1 MTISYGGIKMTE
13 KLFDNGML
21 MDFDAKVI
29 SCTEIKKGWE
39 IVLDRTAF
47 FPEGGGQAG
56 DVGRLGDTEVLDT
69 YEKNGEVIHKCK
81 SALEVGAEVH
91 GSVNYN
97 VRIRRM
103 QNHSGEHLLMGF
115 IHAKLGYEN
124 VGFHLGT
131 SEVTLDLNGV
141 ISDEDLAECE
151 HKANE
156 AIAKDLSI
164 TITYP
169 DSETLSGMEYRSKL
183 EMTENV
189 RIVTIE
195 GADVCACCAPH
206 VGSTGQIGI
215 IKVLSSESY
224 KGGTRVHILCGLDA
238 FELLK
243 QRQDTVSALSKLLS
257 AKPEKVY
264 QFVEKLL
271 AENNELKRQIADIEK
286 QKAQE
291 IIDSLSNEGRGSFCV
306 FTKGIGRDAMREIA
320 NKAVLLTDGAAGVF
334 GEEAQGFSYIIAS
347 NSVALRAKS
356 KEINQALGGKGGGSD
371 QMIQGSVTA
380 SKEDI
385 EAFFKT
391 I

>member
-1 MTISYGGIKMTE
+1 MTE

-156 AIAKDLSI
+156 AIANGEID
-164 TITYP
+164 
-169 DSETLSGMEYRSKL
+169 E
-183 EMTENV
+183 
-189 RIVTIE
+189 
-195 GADVCACCAPH
+195 
-206 VGSTGQIGI
+206 
-215 IKVLSSESY
+215 
-224 KGGTRVHILCGLDA
+224 
-238 FELLK
+238 
-243 QRQDTVSALSKLLS
+243 DTKKLL
-257 AKPEKVY
+257 
-264 QFVEKLL
+264 
-271 AENNELKRQIADIEK
+271 ENI
-286 QKAQE
+286 
-291 IIDSLSNEGRGSFCV
+291 
-306 FTKGIGRDAMREIA
+306 
-320 NKAVLLTDGAAGVF
+320 
-334 GEEAQGFSYIIAS
+334 
-347 NSVALRAKS
+347 KS
-356 KEINQALGGKGGGSD
+356 E
-371 QMIQGSVTA
+371 
-380 SKEDI
+380 
-385 EAFFKT
+385 
-391 I
+391 